1 MLVKFFSLVTLICAV
16 AIGLANIQNSS
27 DPLFFI
33 VTGGWIADIA
43 RIGLAALMVVWA
55 TFAPPKTIRPQAPL
69 LLLGVLLVGFGVIG
83 FFLNSFN
90 YSLYNYVKPLDC
102 LMLAEAGIVSSLVAL
117 EANKPMVHFYDPYRR
132 VFTIAALP
140 KLKKIKTVSV

>member
-1 MLVKFFSLVTLICAV
+1 MLVKFFSFVTLICAV
-16 AIGLANIQNSS
+16 AIALVDIHDSK

-33 VTGGWIADIA
+33 VSGGWGADIV
-43 RIGLAALMVVWA
+43 RIGLSVLMAVWA
-55 TFAPPKTIRPQAPL
+55 TFALPKKLRSQNTL
-69 LLLGVLLVGFGVIG
+69 LILGALFFILWIIG

-90 YSLYNYVKPLDC
+90 YALYNYVKPLDC
-102 LMLAEAGIVSSLVAL
+102 LMIAEVGIVSGLVAL

-140 KLKKIKTVSV
+140 KLKKIKAASV